1 MLAHLK
7 HRVLLAAL
15 FAVGLTLAACS
26 AVEPND
32 SNDQASPERKLMP
45 IKAKRDMKAMR
56 QFQVR
61 GAQKAA
67 PELRA
72 RLQLQ
77 GLRAR

>member
-15 FAVGLTLAACS
+15 FAVGLTLGAC
-26 AVEPND
+26 ATEPNA
-32 SNDQASPERKLMP
+32 SNDQATTEQLIPV
-45 IKAKRDMKAMR
+45 KAKPEMKATR

-61 GAQKAA
+61 GAKKAA
-67 PELRA
+67 PQLRA

-77 GLRAR
+77 ALRAK